1 MKMYSKGYTLIEL
14 LITMTIFVFATLIF
28 SRFFI
33 AEHHIYAVQEADT
46 EMHQT
51 LRNVLN
57 MVSRELMLTGYGLP
71 SGIHGITEFKED
83 EIAFRTNL
91 RDITSSLSYGANPD
105 QNILRVYDGTGRS
118 FQKGH
123 VIEICDNIITHR
135 CEEHTLSENGTNNS
149 ITISPGINEAFA
161 AGSRIDLINTIS
173 YRYDKSKRA
182 FQRKIDRG
190 TWESIAENIPA
201 DGMIFSYKDRLN
213 NTPENSS
220 DICRIEISLTVESI
234 RMDEYYQTNN
244 GYRRT
249 GAKST
254 ITLRNYL

>member
-1 MKMYSKGYTLIEL
+1 MKMYSRGYTLIEL
-14 LITMTIFVFATLIF
+14 LITMTIFIFATLIF

-33 AEHHIYAVQEADT
+33 AEHHIYSVQEADT

-71 SGIHGITEFKED
+71 SGRNGITEFKED
-83 EIAFRTNL
+83 AIEFRTNL
-91 RDITSSLSYGANPD
+91 RDITSSLSDGANPD
-105 QNILRVYDGTGRS
+105 QSILIVLNGTGRS
-118 FQKGH
+118 FKKGD
-123 VIEICDNIITHR
+123 VIEICDNITTHR
-135 CEEHTLSENGTNNS
+135 CEEHTLSDNGTDNS
-149 ITISPGINEAFA
+149 ITIASSINDPFA

-173 YRYDKSKRA
+173 YRYNGSKRE

-190 TWESIAENIPA
+190 TWESVAENIPA
-201 DGMIFSYKDRLN
+201 DGLIFSYKDRFN

-220 DICRIEISLTVESI
+220 DICRVDIILTVESI
-234 RMDEYYQTNN
+234 RIDEYYQDNN